1 MSIWTAETHSIEPI
15 PESERHGKPRDL
27 FTLWF
32 SANMQITTI
41 ALGAVFYFIGLSLPW
56 AILAIVIGNLIG
68 AIFMAYHS
76 AQGPVIGVPQMIQSR
91 AQFGFYGA
99 LLPLVLVVVMY
110 LGFFALS
117 SALGG
122 QALAGLA
129 SMPVT
134 PAIIILGVI
143 TALMAV
149 FGYDLIHAYQRY
161 VSLVFLVAFVIFSVV
176 VATSG
181 LIPHAA
187 WSWSGFN
194 GGTFLLGVM
203 LAVTWQIT
211 YAPYVSDYSR
221 YLKKDVGVGPTFQ
234 NSYWGT
240 VIASVWM
247 MILGAALTE
256 ISQKLS
262 TVGVIGQLAG
272 GLAGV
277 MLLIILLG
285 IIAANVLNVYGG
297 MLTADTIWGT
307 FSKGVGSAI
316 RRLVMIALVAIVGM
330 ILGVIAEGNFNANLT
345 NFIVFLTYFVIPW
358 TAINLTDFYLVRH
371 GQYDPQAFFRPAGYG
386 GANGMALAAYVIGI
400 LIEIP
405 FINSVLYEG
414 PIAKALG
421 GADISWVFGLVVA
434 GGVYLIFSKSIRQA
448 S

>member
-1 MSIWTAETHSIEPI
+1 MSIWKAEPHSIEPI
-15 PESERHGKPRDL
+15 PEAERHGRARDL

-122 QALAGLA
+122 QALAGLT

-134 PAIIILGVI
+134 PAVIILGVI

-221 YLKKDVGVGPTFQ
+221 YLRRDIGVGPTFQ

-256 ISQKLS
+256 ISQKLT
-262 TVGVIGQLAG
+262 TVGVISQLAG

-277 MLLIILLG
+277 MLVIILLG

-307 FSKGVGSAI
+307 FTRGVSSGT
-316 RRLVMIALVAIVGM
+316 RRLIMISLVAIVGM
-330 ILGVIAEGNFNANLT
+330 ILGVIAEGNFDANLT

-371 GQYDPQAFFRPAGYG
+371 GQYDPDAFFRPAGYG
-386 GANGMALAAYVIGI
+386 GLNAMALVAYVIGI

-405 FINSVLYEG
+405 FIDSTLYEG
-414 PIAKALG
+414 PFAKAMG
-421 GADISWVFGLVVA
+421 GADISWVFGLLVA
-434 GGVYLIFSKSIRQA
+434 GGVYLLFAKSRPA
-448 S
+448 A